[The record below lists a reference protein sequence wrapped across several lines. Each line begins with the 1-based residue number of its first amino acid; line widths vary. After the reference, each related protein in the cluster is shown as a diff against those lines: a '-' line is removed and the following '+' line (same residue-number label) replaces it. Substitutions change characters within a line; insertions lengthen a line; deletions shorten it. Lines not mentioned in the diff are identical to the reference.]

1 MTLFICKLKTK
12 IDIKYLGT
20 VNADPKEYIAK
31 YGTSLKKSHELPSF
45 VNSLDGNQKFVPAKT
60 GYYELEGDVD
70 ALKYLDLEKEGL
82 GILK

>member
-1 MTLFICKLKTK
+1 LKIKNK
-12 IDIKYLGT
+12 IEIKYLGT

-31 YGTSLKKSHELPSF
+31 HGTSLKKSHELPSF
-45 VNSLDGNQKFVPAKT
+45 VNSLDGNQKFVPVAKA

-82 GILK
+82 GTLK